1 MTMTDLPT
9 YLPLSQVAE
18 QYQLSR
24 EALRQAVND
33 GTIKA
38 ARVPGGEIF
47 VDTDDV
53 KRLTL
58 PVDPELEGQ
67 PIRVTEAAEKYGVEQ
82 SSLTRWANAGY
93 IQILE
98 KGPKLLI
105 LDEGHVQRAV
115 TIFHHACRETGSYVR
130 AGWVLKRIFAQAQT
144 N

>member
-93 IQILE
+93 IQICTKTPLQVNS
-98 KGPKLLI
+98 
-105 LDEGHVQRAV
+105 EG
-115 TIFHHACRETGSYVR
+115 
-130 AGWVLKRIFAQAQT
+130 
-144 N
+144 